1 MFTKLYIRGIY
12 YRGHAANNSFPTGQC
27 ASHDV
32 DAATS
37 GELCDAGEVE
47 SALLESDVL
56 VVRQAPG
63 KEHDCTCTLDPD

>member
-12 YRGHAANNSFPTGQC
+12 YRELRPTNSFPTGQC

-63 KEHDCTCTLDPD
+63 KEHDWTCTLDPD